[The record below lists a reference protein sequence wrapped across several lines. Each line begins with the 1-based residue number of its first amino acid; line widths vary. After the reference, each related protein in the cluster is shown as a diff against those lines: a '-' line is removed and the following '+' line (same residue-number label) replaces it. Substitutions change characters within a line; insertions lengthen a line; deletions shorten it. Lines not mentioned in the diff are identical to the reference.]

1 MAFEFNQ
8 MSKNGQWGLVGLFC
22 AVAAG
27 VFYMYVWQPNAE
39 QVVDLAGQVETIEL
53 ENQRTRLVAG
63 QLEDLEREVAT
74 MEGQLETL
82 SHILPE
88 QRETGELLRRLQ
100 SAAADTNIEMRR
112 FENQPPV
119 LHDFYAEVPV
129 QLDLTGNFH
138 DLAMFFDRVSKFGR
152 IVTVGDVSIQ
162 ATTDAGSSTIQSQCT
177 ASTFY
182 FLPEVAGADPE
193 AAQTTGGG

>member
-1 MAFEFNQ
+1 MALEFSQ
-8 MSKNGQWGLVGLFC
+8 MSKNGQWGLVGVLC
-22 AVAAG
+22 AVLIGA
-27 VFYMYVWQPNAE
+27 FYMYFWQPNAE
-39 QVVDLAGQVETIEL
+39 QAVTLNDQIQQIEL
-53 ENQRTRLVAG
+53 ENQRTRLIAG

-100 SAAADTNIEMRR
+100 SAAADTNIDMRR
-112 FENQPPV
+112 FENQPPI

-129 QLDLTGNFH
+129 QLDLVGSFH
-138 DLAMFFDRVSKFGR
+138 DLALFFDRVSKFGR
-152 IVTVGDVSIQ
+152 IVTVGEVSIQ
-162 ATTDAGSSTIQSQCT
+162 AVTDAGPDTIQSQCT

-182 FLPEVAGADPE
+182 FLPDVEGVDPE
-193 AAQTTGGG
+193 AAQTTGG

>member
-1 MAFEFNQ
+1 MALEFNQ
-8 MSKNGQWGLVGLFC
+8 MSKNGRWGLIGVICLIL
-22 AVAAG
+22 AG

-39 QVVDLAGQVETIEL
+39 LAVSLDEQIRQLEL
-53 ENQRTRLVAG
+53 ENQRTRLIAG

-74 MEGQLETL
+74 MEGQLQTL

-112 FENQPPV
+112 FENLPPV

-129 QLDLTGNFH
+129 QLDLLGNFH

-162 ATTDAGSSTIQSQCT
+162 AVTDGGPNSIQSQCT
-177 ASTFY
+177 ASTFF
-182 FLPEVAGADPE
+182 FLPEAEVRDPE
-193 AAQTTGGG
+193 AAQTTGG

>member
-39 QVVDLAGQVETIEL
+39 QAVTLAGQVETIEL
-53 ENQRTRLVAG
+53 ENERTRLVAG

-193 AAQTTGGG
+193 AAQTTGG

>member
-1 MAFEFNQ
+1 MALEFNQ
-8 MSKNGQWGLVGLFC
+8 MSKNGRWGLIGVICLIL
-22 AVAAG
+22 AG

-39 QVVDLAGQVETIEL
+39 RAVSLADQIQQIEL
-53 ENQRTRLVAG
+53 ENQRTRLIAG

-82 SHILPE
+82 SHIL
-88 QRETGELLRRLQ
+88 
-100 SAAADTNIEMRR
+100 RR

-129 QLDLTGNFH
+129 QLDLSGSFH

-162 ATTDAGSSTIQSQCT
+162 AITDGGPDSIQSQCT

-182 FLPEVAGADPE
+182 FLPEAEGGDPE
-193 AAQTTGGG
+193 AAQTTGG